1 MFPYEIWS
9 FNESKIVK
17 RVNRGTPARH
27 CARPRPY
34 RCLNAGEPLHVSFIP
49 AILVV
54 RAPLFSSLG
63 REGSSAIHS
72 VPLPR
77 TTAKPC
83 NPSTAA
89 RRTGVRADHP
99 SSPCPDSSRSEL
111 RDLAPKLLHPST
123 NAAVPYPRRNR
134 AADDVRHCRSPSSFA
149 PTSSSLS
156 RPSSASNRT
165 TVSSPMTSSRSP
177 TLSLPESATIADDW
191 PPCRRERAA
200 RRARPPRG
208 SSAPARGPTPHA
220 PPLLDLPG
228 ARLAAWPPPPPPAG
242 LERPRAAD
250 AMPLRHR

>member
-27 CARPRPY
+27 CARLRPY

-49 AILVV
+49 AILVI

-77 TTAKPC
+77 TAAEPC

-89 RRTGVRADHP
+89 RRAGVRADHP
-99 SSPCPDSSRSEL
+99 SSPCPDSSRSEQ

-123 NAAVPYPRRNR
+123 SAAVPYPGRSQ
-134 AADDVRHCRSPSSFA
+134 APDAVRHCCLRQAPPRASPLSSTTTF
-149 PTSSSLS
+149 
-156 RPSSASNRT
+156 RPSSAQN
-165 TVSSPMTSSRSP
+165 RSP
-177 TLSLPESATIADDW
+177 VSFPAACSCSSTCS
-191 PPCRRERAA
+191 PP
-200 RRARPPRG
+200 
-208 SSAPARGPTPHA
+208 
-220 PPLLDLPG
+220 
-228 ARLAAWPPPPPPAG
+228 
-242 LERPRAAD
+242 
-250 AMPLRHR
+250 

>member
-34 RCLNAGEPLHVSFIP
+34 RRLNAGEPLHASFIP

-54 RAPLFSSLG
+54 RALLFSSLG
-63 REGSSAIHS
+63 REVSSAIHS

-77 TTAKPC
+77 TAAEPC

-89 RRTGVRADHP
+89 RRAGVRADHP
-99 SSPCPDSSRSEL
+99 SSPCPDFSRSEL

-123 NAAVPYPRRNR
+123 SATVPYLGRIELRPRPPLPISVELRL
-134 AADDVRHCRSPSSFA
+134 SMP
-149 PTSSSLS
+149 SSLS

-165 TVSSPMTSSRSP
+165 AVSSSTICSRSP
-177 TLSLPESATIADDW
+177 TLSPPESVTTASAG
-191 PPCRRERAA
+191 PPRNAPPAA
-200 RRARPPRG
+200 RTRRRTSLGAAPRRCRAP
-208 SSAPARGPTPHA
+208 
-220 PPLLDLPG
+220 
-228 ARLAAWPPPPPPAG
+228 
-242 LERPRAAD
+242 
-250 AMPLRHR
+250 